1 MSKRVLLVLSVL
13 ISAFLF
19 YSMGNEYCLYADAP
33 HSFSS
38 FLGHYINTSQKYLY
52 NGMIYG
58 LPIIYAFSVPF
69 AHPEVRTRI
78 GKGVFGY
85 VFAKSVTVAI
95 GIGLYVMG
103 LAFVCAVYFGIP
115 LDFKAEIMIMT
126 IRLIALYLQ
135 CHLLFYL
142 MYALCSNPVISI
154 VATFGMNLIYS
165 IILLAYHFVFHP
177 LNKDFQLLLSYD
189 SYVLTSG
196 IISCVSLCCTLK
208 RKEWLK

>member
-1 MSKRVLLVLSVL
+1 MSKRIILVLSVL
-13 ISAFLF
+13 ISVFLF

-33 HSFSS
+33 HSFSN

-58 LPIIYAFSVPF
+58 LPIIYAFAVPF

-78 GKGVFGY
+78 KKSVFGY
-85 VFAKSVTVAI
+85 VFTKSVAVAV
-95 GIGLYVMG
+95 GVGLYVMG
-103 LAFVCAVYFGIP
+103 LTLVCAVYFGIP

-135 CHLLFYL
+135 CHMLFYFA
-142 MYALCSNPVISI
+142 YTLCSNPVISI
-154 VATFGMNLIYS
+154 VATLSINLIYN
-165 IILLAYHFVFHP
+165 IMLLAYNFVFNP
-177 LNKDFQLLLSYD
+177 LNKDLQLLLPYD
-189 SYVLTSG
+189 LYVLTSG
-196 IISCVSLCCTLK
+196 IIACVSLCYALK